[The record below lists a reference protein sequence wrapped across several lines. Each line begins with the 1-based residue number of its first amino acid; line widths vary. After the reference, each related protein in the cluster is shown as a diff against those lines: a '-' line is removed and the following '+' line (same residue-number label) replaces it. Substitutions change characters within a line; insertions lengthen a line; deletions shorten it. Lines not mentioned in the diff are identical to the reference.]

1 MRWKAHFFLSKENQ
15 QPEILNTYGFKSRNH
30 PPQITLLEEFEEDL
44 YGIATSIKYRNVNS
58 NFQEKLK

>member
-15 QPEILNTYGFKSRNH
+15 QPEILNTYGFKSPNH

-44 YGIATSIKYRNVNS
+44 YGIAT
-58 NFQEKLK
+58 

>member
-30 PPQITLLEEFEEDL
+30 QPQITLLEEFEEDL
-44 YGIATSIKYRNVNS
+44 YGIATSIKY
-58 NFQEKLK
+58 